1 VSVKETSDTVF
12 KTGQQR
18 SVETITG
25 AGAFH
30 SADDNASLLERFQML
45 ADGGLGQGQTG
56 DQFAAK
62 ALFFRFQELN
72 DLHADGMSH
81 GFANPGQFIPIKA

>member
-1 VSVKETSDTVF
+1 
-12 KTGQQR
+12 
-18 SVETITG
+18 
-25 AGAFH
+25 
-30 SADDNASLLERFQML
+30 ML
-45 ADGGLGQGQTG
+45 ADGGLGQGQTA

-62 ALFFRFQELN
+62 ALCFRFQELN